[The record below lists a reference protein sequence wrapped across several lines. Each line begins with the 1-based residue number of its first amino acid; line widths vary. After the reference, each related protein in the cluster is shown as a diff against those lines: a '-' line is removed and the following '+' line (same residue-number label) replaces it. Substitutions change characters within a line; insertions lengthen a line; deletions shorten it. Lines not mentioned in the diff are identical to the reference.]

1 MRTLPSHWGEGQGKG
16 KRRERPSRAS
26 DYSLNCRT
34 GRVLRRSRISGKIA
48 MKLLTLVLLVLFA
61 ACIVMAARLPSFQ
74 KQVLTDKYFCDG
86 INAGDLNRDGK
97 PEIVAH
103 WEDQRGFIQPDWS
116 DPTRPWTFK
125 PITDK
130 RKWEQFYH
138 GTGVGD
144 VNGDGRR
151 CRYKWNVT
159 TKHAKHTK
167 RIRRRACDS
176 SQTPNSTGGN

>member
-1 MRTLPSHWGEGQGKG
+1 MYENPKGTSGFWRKHFVFERVEGES
-16 KRRERPSRAS
+16 PPFL
-26 DYSLNCRT
+26 D
-34 GRVLRRSRISGKIA
+34 V
-48 MKLLTLVLLVLFA
+48 
-61 ACIVMAARLPSFQ
+61 
-74 KQVLTDKYFCDG
+74 DG
-86 INAGDLNRDGK
+86 DGK

-103 WEDQRGFIQPDWS
+103 WEGQWGFIQPDWS

-138 GTGVGD
+138 GTGVGY

-151 CRYKWNVT
+151 CRYKWNAT

-167 RIRRRACDS
+167 RIRRRACDL